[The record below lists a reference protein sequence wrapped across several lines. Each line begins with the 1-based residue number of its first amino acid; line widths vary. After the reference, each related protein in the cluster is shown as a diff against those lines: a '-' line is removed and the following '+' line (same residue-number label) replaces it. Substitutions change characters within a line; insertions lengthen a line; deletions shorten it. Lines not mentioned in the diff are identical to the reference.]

1 MIAAISIDHVPD
13 EPLLVE
19 RVLLGDQGACETLV
33 RRHGGRMLSVARRL
47 LRRDEDADDA
57 VQDAF
62 LSAFRSLGS
71 FGGQSSLGTW
81 LHRIVVNACLM
92 RLRGRS
98 RRRDVPLADL
108 PPGSD
113 EACGRDRPDEHAP
126 AVLSRQET
134 RAQVRACIDRL
145 PEPHRTILLL
155 RDVQELDTDETAERL
170 GIRPG
175 AVKTRLHRA
184 RQALRVL
191 LEPIVLGG
199 VG

>member
-1 MIAAISIDHVPD
+1 MIATISIDHVPD
-13 EPLLVE
+13 EPLLIE
-19 RVLLGDQGACETLV
+19 RILHGDQGACETLV
-33 RRHGGRMLSVARRL
+33 RRHGGRMLAVARRL
-47 LRRDEDADDA
+47 LRSDEEAADA

-98 RRRDVPLADL
+98 RRRDVPLDDL
-108 PPGSD
+108 PMGFD
-113 EACGRDRPDEHAP
+113 EAGGRAGHKHAP
-126 AVLSRQET
+126 AILSRQET

-191 LEPIVLGG
+191 LAPIFLAGEE
-199 VG
+199 

>member
-1 MIAAISIDHVPD
+1 MIAPISIDNVPD

-19 RVLLGDQGACETLV
+19 RILLGDQGACETLV

-47 LRRDEDADDA
+47 LRCDEEADDA

-98 RRRDVPLADL
+98 RRRDVPLDRL

-113 EACGRDRPDEHAP
+113 EAGGRARPEHAP
-126 AVLSRQET
+126 AILSRLET

-145 PEPHRTILLL
+145 PEPHRTILVL

-191 LEPIVLGG
+191 LAPVILAAEG
-199 VG
+199 